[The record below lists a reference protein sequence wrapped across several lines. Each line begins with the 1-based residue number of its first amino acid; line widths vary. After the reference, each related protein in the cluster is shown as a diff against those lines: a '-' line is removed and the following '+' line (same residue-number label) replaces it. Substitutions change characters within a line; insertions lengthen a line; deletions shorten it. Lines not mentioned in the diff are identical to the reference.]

1 MVEKLR
7 VERSVDGVRSNVAL
21 PDRIF
26 IYLPSIFLPFTL
38 PISLLTI
45 VRVAAFERVRLTL
58 TLAAEAIRP
67 CCSLLTSSRWDI
79 FHHDLKRG

>member
-38 PISLLTI
+38 PISLQ
-45 VRVAAFERVRLTL
+45 RSCESPR
-58 TLAAEAIRP
+58 
-67 CCSLLTSSRWDI
+67 SSEFVSR
-79 FHHDLKRG
+79 